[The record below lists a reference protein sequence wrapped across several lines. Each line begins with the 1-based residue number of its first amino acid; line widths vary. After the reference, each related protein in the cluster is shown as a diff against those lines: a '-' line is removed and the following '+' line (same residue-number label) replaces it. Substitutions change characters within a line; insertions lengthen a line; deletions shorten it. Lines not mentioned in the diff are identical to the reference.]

1 MKTKEII
8 QRLCLF
14 LLLVASTTGAWAT
27 DYNRSSYSIFRSR
40 ETVEK
45 VGKKKQVRT
54 LHQWEVEITFS
65 DCKTTSGTDNSAI
78 YELAKGSKITVK
90 ADEGYSIRW
99 IILRDTEGGKRYS
112 DKEGIKRI
120 DRVTSGYDYYFERD
134 ALSNSKIKERNWN
147 GLNDDD
153 NNIVVYNYDAP
164 ARSVE
169 IVTHNN
175 SKWGQFKVRDIIV
188 GVVKLSSVSFEQE
201 RYHVYYR
208 NKQFRPELNKWDH
221 EKYPEYEVNNN
232 QITDVERNG
241 TLHFKRPGTVV
252 LTAIFNS
259 TDYYAKKEC
268 STVVE
273 IKRDRVTFGDG
284 YLAHLLLDKT
294 SDLRKNLIMRT
305 ESGEK
310 FDWENSGFSVTS
322 SNPNVLRYAD
332 GKLYPG
338 STSGEATITVKQEE
352 NDYYEASSLSYTVIV
367 MRADYNGAALIKD
380 ANEWKLFCKSVNEK
394 GINYIYAK
402 LEANI
407 DLGKNSMM
415 VGTEDHK
422 YRGTFD
428 GQGHTLTVHV
438 VGTGQGTAPFNYTNG
453 ATIHNLT
460 IAGSVTAPAGA
471 DNFHTAGLV
480 GFCENTTLR
489 RCVVK
494 AAIHLERTGDQYS
507 AGLVGHILPGNN
519 IIEDCAFVG
528 SITGDKGNVSNI
540 SGLVA
545 WGDNG
550 TTTIRNSYVNATYTK
565 VSGLNPILRRDKGSA
580 NNLSHVYYSEKSKGI
595 HPDNEKNGN
604 LGEQVTEA
612 QLKSGEVT
620 KKLQADRT
628 YDSHWA
634 QVLGENPSLYSAADK
649 AKANYVY
656 YDSGNR
662 RWACDNFRL
671 TDGQPLPIGLD
682 FTAAN
687 VTYNRTGN
695 SAQNAT
701 ICLPYELPRNNSF
714 QAHFLSGG
722 GNDKVYF
729 KEATGTLEA
738 YRPYYITANGT
749 PQLGGTN
756 LQVKAYT
763 DARLTATAKGYTF
776 TGTVT
781 GMSNATA
788 AAAKA
793 YILQDDGKF
802 HKVTTEYPEAVVPIY
817 RAYITC
823 PPQASGAKELF
834 VVLDGVEPTGIDG
847 VTNDAADVN
856 SPVYNLRGQ
865 RVADRF
871 DAATRS
877 QLPAGIY
884 IVGGRKVIVK

>member
-1 MKTKEII
+1 MKTKPTNII

-394 GINYIYAK
+394 GINYINAK

-428 GQGHTLTVHV
+428 GQGHTLKFNWNADSRDDIAPFRYMEYAKIYNLRTEGKITANKRFLSGLVKEAYGIITLSGCVSDVNITTSYGGEDCYAAGMIGV
-438 VGTGQGTAPFNYTNG
+438 VGSGTWA
-453 ATIHNLT
+453 ILT
-460 IAGSVTAPAGA
+460 
-471 DNFHTAGLV
+471 D
-480 GFCENTTLR
+480 
-489 RCVVK
+489 CVVK
-494 AAIHLERTGDQYS
+494 
-507 AGLVGHILPGNN
+507 
-519 IIEDCAFVG
+519 G
-528 SITGDKGNVSNI
+528 SINATTDNGKKRMAGFVYGLGDNSSCTLTNCLYLGTNNGTGGNTFAPANNPHVGIKNCYYLKPCGTAQGDKI
-540 SGLVA
+540 S
-545 WGDNG
+545 
-550 TTTIRNSYVNATYTK
+550 
-565 VSGLNPILRRDKGSA
+565 
-580 NNLSHVYYSEKSKGI
+580 
-595 HPDNEKNGN
+595 
-604 LGEQVTEA
+604 EA

-620 KKLQADRT
+620 KKLQNNRT
-628 YDSHWA
+628 NRCYWA
-634 QVLGENPSLYSAADK
+634 QVLGENPNFYSDANK
-649 AKANYVY
+649 SKTNYVY
-656 YDSGNR
+656 YNAANR
-662 RWACDNFRL
+662 RWTCENFVL
-671 TDGQPLPIGLD
+671 TDGQPLPIGID
-682 FTAAN
+682 FTAVKA
-687 VTYNRTGN
+687 TYYRTIN

-714 QAHFLSGG
+714 QAHFISGG
-722 GNDKVYF
+722 NNDKVYF

-738 YRPYYITANGT
+738 YKPYYITANGM

-756 LQVKAYT
+756 IEVKVYKA
-763 DARLTATAKGYTF
+763 DNLKQSAGAF
-776 TGTVT
+776 SFIGTVD
-781 GMSNATA
+781 GMSNAIA
-788 AAAKA
+788 AAANA

-802 HKVTTEYPEAVVPIY
+802 HKVTTTNSAATIPAY
-817 RAYITC
+817 RAYIIC
-823 PPQASGAKELF
+823 PPQASGAKQLS
-834 VVLDGVEPTGIDG
+834 VVLDGETTGIGSTTNEATDG
-847 VTNDAADVN
+847 KTG
-856 SPVYNLRGQ
+856 PVYDLQGR
-865 RVADRF
+865 RVADRL
-871 DAATRS
+871 DDVTRNS
-877 QLPAGIY
+877 LPAGVY